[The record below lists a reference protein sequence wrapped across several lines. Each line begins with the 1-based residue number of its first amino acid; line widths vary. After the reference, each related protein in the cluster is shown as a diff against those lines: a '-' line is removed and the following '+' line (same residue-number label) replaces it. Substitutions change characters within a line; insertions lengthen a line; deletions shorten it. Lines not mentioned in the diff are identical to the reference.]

1 MDLDRQLRAPAVM
14 IAVGAL
20 IVLFVGGALT
30 IGRVFADPARPSSTS
45 TPRPSPTASAANE
58 VFLGFVRSRYPE
70 LANASDDV
78 LESTGSGG
86 CKVFEGG
93 GQLSDVYAR
102 IPADSPFS
110 TLEVAEL
117 IAIGV
122 QSYCPQFED
131 KLTP

>member
-1 MDLDRQLRAPAVM
+1 MALDRELRAPAVM
-14 IAVGAL
+14 IAFGAL
-20 IVLFVGGALT
+20 AVLFVGGAITLDH
-30 IGRVFADPARPSSTS
+30 VFASTARPAATS
-45 TPRPSPTASAANE
+45 TPRPTATAAVANE

-70 LANASDDV
+70 LAGASDGI

-93 GQLSDVYAR
+93 GELSDVYAR
-102 IPADSPFS
+102 IPANSPFS